1 MFELHEHVSKI
12 ELSRPTRHALNTHT
26 IVQIHTH
33 KMPARSLKTTDVKMP
48 ARKTDGGKDARYS
61 GPQFC
66 KSNGQR
72 DMRTTLM
79 RARK

>member
-1 MFELHEHVSKI
+1 
-12 ELSRPTRHALNTHT
+12 
-26 IVQIHTH
+26 
-33 KMPARSLKTTDVKMP
+33 MPARSLKTTDVKMP
-48 ARKTDGGKDARYS
+48 ARKTDGAKDARYS

>member
-1 MFELHEHVSKI
+1 
-12 ELSRPTRHALNTHT
+12 
-26 IVQIHTH
+26 
-33 KMPARSLKTTDVKMP
+33 MPGRSLKTVDVHMP
-48 ARKTDGGKDARYS
+48 KRKTDGAKDARYS